1 MSLSTSKAEVGAALN
16 HRHNWRIIMTYMSNI
31 KERELAKLRTLR
43 AEFAERAE
51 MSRRTDEFM
60 RRAER
65 AQAQDELD
73 WGRIKATS
81 YRLRLNKR

>member
-1 MSLSTSKAEVGAALN
+1 
-16 HRHNWRIIMTYMSNI
+16 MTYMSSI

-51 MSRRTDEFM
+51 ASRRTDEFM
-60 RRAER
+60 RKAER

-73 WGRIKATS
+73 WGRIKATT
-81 YRLRLNKR
+81 RRIKLTNR

>member
-1 MSLSTSKAEVGAALN
+1 MLVRRSSPANQWSY
-16 HRHNWRIIMTYMSNI
+16 IMAYASSI

-51 MSRRTDEFM
+51 ASRRTDEFM
-60 RRAER
+60 RRAEK

-81 YRLRLNKR
+81 YRIKMGGRK

>member
-1 MSLSTSKAEVGAALN
+1 MLVRRLPPANQRSYIMSYTST
-16 HRHNWRIIMTYMSNI
+16 I

-51 MSRRTDEFM
+51 ASRRTDEFM
-60 RRAER
+60 RKAEK

-81 YRLRLNKR
+81 YRIKMGGRK

>member
-1 MSLSTSKAEVGAALN
+1 MLVRRLPPANQRSY
-16 HRHNWRIIMTYMSNI
+16 IMAYASSI

-51 MSRRTDEFM
+51 ASRRKD
-60 RRAER
+60 RAMWLSEQ
-65 AQAQDELD
+65 AHAQDELD

-81 YRLRLNKR
+81 YRIKMGGRK

>member
-1 MSLSTSKAEVGAALN
+1 
-16 HRHNWRIIMTYMSNI
+16 MTYMSNI

-60 RRAER
+60 RKAER

>member
-1 MSLSTSKAEVGAALN
+1 
-16 HRHNWRIIMTYMSNI
+16 MTYMSNI

-60 RRAER
+60 RKAEK

-81 YRLRLNKR
+81 YRIKLSNR

>member
-1 MSLSTSKAEVGAALN
+1 
-16 HRHNWRIIMTYMSNI
+16 MTYMSNI

>member
-1 MSLSTSKAEVGAALN
+1 MLVRRLPPAN
-16 HRHNWRIIMTYMSNI
+16 QRRYIMAYASSI

-51 MSRRTDEFM
+51 ASRRKD
-60 RRAER
+60 RAMWLSEQ
-65 AQAQDELD
+65 AHAQDELD

-81 YRLRLNKR
+81 YRIKMGGRK

>member
-1 MSLSTSKAEVGAALN
+1 
-16 HRHNWRIIMTYMSNI
+16 MTYASSI

-60 RRAER
+60 RKAEK

>member
-1 MSLSTSKAEVGAALN
+1 
-16 HRHNWRIIMTYMSNI
+16 MTYMSSI
-31 KERELAKLRTLR
+31 KDRELAKLRTLR

-60 RRAER
+60 RKTER
-65 AQAQDELD
+65 AQAQDALD

-81 YRLRLNKR
+81 YRLKLNKR

>member
-1 MSLSTSKAEVGAALN
+1 
-16 HRHNWRIIMTYMSNI
+16 MTYASSI

-60 RRAER
+60 RKAER
-65 AQAQDELD
+65 AQAQDEMD

-81 YRLRLNKR
+81 YRIKLTNR

>member
-1 MSLSTSKAEVGAALN
+1 
-16 HRHNWRIIMTYMSNI
+16 MTYASSI

-51 MSRRTDEFM
+51 ASRRKD
-60 RRAER
+60 RAIWLSEKAR
-65 AQAQDELD
+65 AQDELD

-81 YRLRLNKR
+81 YKIKLNKR